1 VLPLAHPK
9 LKEELWRVHGLRH
22 GAVYNLKRLNV
33 PSEKGAALLCM
44 SVYMWENVY
53 GLEDAEES
61 GEVLLPDV
69 VGSSASVL
77 AAGAAYVPVDA
88 DDPQERAEL
97 VFGEAEVAGVITEA
111 GLSRGKGS
119 SRGWNAAAPAVS
131 DDAWIIFTSGSTGV
145 PKGVAVTHR
154 NAAAFIDAEARLWLD
169 GEDLVSEAPL
179 ESRCLGPVC

>member
-1 VLPLAHPK
+1 MGLMFDKWARRINERRTPDAPK

-77 AAGAAYVPVDA
+77 AAGAQQAA
-88 DDPQERAEL
+88 ERRA
-97 VFGEAEVAGVITEA
+97 
-111 GLSRGKGS
+111 RGG
-119 SRGWNAAAPAVS
+119 AA
-131 DDAWIIFTSGSTGV
+131 W
-145 PKGVAVTHR
+145 
-154 NAAAFIDAEARLWLD
+154 
-169 GEDLVSEAPL
+169 
-179 ESRCLGPVC
+179 